1 MTSSL
6 SCLNCNTNSNIL
18 KAIFT
23 CYKFIASLCFDYY
36 CKTKYFVFFI
46 MFLNSVAL
54 NYFYYKCFNK
64 PSNKLILF
72 LSYTTNLNG
81 CIIIKLIQW
90 TNNQLL
96 FLKNNSNN
104 TKFMSE
110 VFSKYYENC
119 YIHNI
124 SYTKSLFYEEFGIKF
139 DDFVELDTNYSIK
152 SGSIAQ
158 VYKGIIKPPYNTFE
172 NSRIGANNSCIDVAI
187 KVVHPEIEYQLI
199 YPIYFFK
206 IYSFFITNCKCFKK
220 YDTIFNFD
228 AFFINLKKQ
237 INMINEYANNEY
249 FYNKYY
255 DHKIIMIPKPLM
267 KSRHFLIMEYIE
279 GEAFESLNIS
289 NYKKQVIICL
299 LALFIKDIYMFSKY
313 VHSDLHDANWKIFR
327 QQTMNTSVNETSDA
341 FSSYKIIIY
350 DFGYVIENN
359 GYTIE
364 NNSNENYQ
372 KLIYYSD
379 INNTYELGSLLFY
392 EVQNLNIDYSN
403 SELVK
408 QCKEKFIADFIKY
421 NAHTYPYTDSNW
433 AAAYNFCH
441 INGYKL
447 NNSVLDL
454 FICVLLLHKY
464 FRKYIFTLFIQEN
477 NTFDQTSY
485 YKYIYNV
492 NLYYVSICEKYNI
505 FHDVNNYIKEQYIN
519 NPFFIN
525 TISYNNN
532 YFDSLHSAHNVDS
545 DHNINGVSECYISID
560 I

>member
-1 MTSSL
+1 MTYSISCL
-6 SCLNCNTNSNIL
+6 SCNSNII
-18 KAIFT
+18 KAISS
-23 CYKFIASLCFDYY
+23 CYKFIANLCFDYY

-46 MFLNSVAL
+46 MFLNSVVL
-54 NYFYYKCFNK
+54 NYFYYKCFNRT
-64 PSNKLILF
+64 SNKLILF
-72 LSYTTNLNG
+72 LSYTINLNG

-96 FLKNNSNN
+96 FLKNNSTSN
-104 TKFMSE
+104 KFISE

-139 DDFVELDTNYSIK
+139 DNFVELDTNYSIR

-158 VYKGIIKPPYNTFE
+158 VYKGIIKPPYNTVD
-172 NSRIGANNSCIDVAI
+172 NSCISVAI

-206 IYSFFITNCKCFKK
+206 IYSFFVTNCKCFKK
-220 YDTIFNFD
+220 YDAIFNFD
-228 AFFINLKKQ
+228 AFFINLRKQ
-237 INMINEYANNEY
+237 INMVNEYANNEY

-299 LALFIKDIYMFSKY
+299 LSLFIKDIYMFSKY

-327 QQTMNTSVNETSDA
+327 QQTVNTRVNATSDTSDTSD
-341 FSSYKIIIY
+341 SSTYKIIIY

-359 GYTIE
+359 L
-364 NNSNENYQ
+364 NENYK
-372 KLIYYSD
+372 KLIYYTD
-379 INNTYELGSLLFY
+379 INNTYELGNLLFN

-403 SELVK
+403 SEQVK
-408 QCKEKFIADFIKY
+408 LCKEKFIADFIKY

-441 INGYKL
+441 NNGYKL
-447 NNSVLDL
+447 NNSILDL
-454 FICVLLLHKY
+454 FICTMLLHKY

-477 NTFDQTSY
+477 NTFDQANY

-505 FHDVNNYIKEQYIN
+505 FHDVNNYINKQYIT
-519 NPFFIN
+519 NPFFANSIN
-525 TISYNNN
+525 YNNN
-532 YFDSLHSAHNVDS
+532 YFDSLHS
-545 DHNINGVSECYISID
+545 INGVNECYISID

>member
-1 MTSSL
+1 MM
-6 SCLNCNTNSNIL
+6 TNSNII

-23 CYKFIASLCFDYY
+23 CYKFIANLCFDYY

-54 NYFYYKCFNK
+54 NYFYYKCFNNT
-64 PSNKLILF
+64 SNKLILF
-72 LSYTTNLNG
+72 LSYTINLNG

-96 FLKNNSNN
+96 FFKNNNNSNN
-104 TKFMSE
+104 TKFISE

-119 YIHNI
+119 YVHNI
-124 SYTKSLFYEEFGIKF
+124 NYTKSLFYEEFGIKF
-139 DDFVELDTNYSIK
+139 DDFVELDTNYTIK

-158 VYKGIIKPPYNTFE
+158 VYKGTIKPPYNTSE
-172 NSRIGANNSCIDVAI
+172 KSENSCISVAI

-206 IYSFFITNCKCFKK
+206 MYSFFVTNCKCLKK
-220 YDTIFNFD
+220 YDAIFNFD

-255 DHKIIMIPKPLM
+255 NHKIIMIPKPLM
-267 KSRHFLIMEYIE
+267 KSTHFLIMEYIE

-289 NYKKQVIICL
+289 NYNKQLIICL
-299 LALFIKDIYMFSKY
+299 FSLFIKDIYMFSKY

-327 QQTMNTSVNETSDA
+327 QQTVNTRVNATSDTSD
-341 FSSYKIIIY
+341 SSTYKIIIY

-359 GYTIE
+359 L
-364 NNSNENYQ
+364 NENYK
-372 KLIYYSD
+372 KLIYYTD
-379 INNTYELGSLLFY
+379 INNTYELGNLMFN

-403 SELVK
+403 SEQVK
-408 QCKEKFIADFIKY
+408 LCKEKFIADFIKY
-421 NAHTYPYTDSNW
+421 NAHTYPYTECAG

-441 INGYKL
+441 NNGYKL
-447 NNSVLDL
+447 NNSILDL
-454 FICVLLLHKY
+454 FICTMLLHKY

-477 NTFDQTSY
+477 NTFVQASY

-505 FHDVNNYIKEQYIN
+505 FHDVNNYIKQQYIT
-519 NPFFIN
+519 NPFFVN
-525 TISYNNN
+525 TINYNNN
-532 YFDSLHSAHNVDS
+532 YFDSLNS
-545 DHNINGVSECYISID
+545 VSSVNECYISID